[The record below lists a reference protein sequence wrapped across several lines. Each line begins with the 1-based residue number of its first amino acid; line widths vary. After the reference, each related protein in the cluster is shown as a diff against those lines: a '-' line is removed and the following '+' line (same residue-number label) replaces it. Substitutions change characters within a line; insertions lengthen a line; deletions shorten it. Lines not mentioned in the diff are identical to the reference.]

1 MRGDDDLE
9 IGNDT
14 TGSFGMS
21 FLHAKIESALK
32 ALWGVEQ
39 DTVKILF
46 NASKVKLDFDEE
58 KVSIEEI
65 EDSIKKLGY
74 EVIKSKVK

>member
-1 MRGDDDLE
+1 MVILKSATIQLE
-9 IGNDT
+9 ALACP
-14 TGSFGMS
+14 SCMQ
-21 FLHAKIESALK
+21 KIESALK
-32 ALWGVEQ
+32 ALGGVEQ

>member
-1 MRGDDDLE
+1 MQ
-9 IGNDT
+9 
-14 TGSFGMS
+14 
-21 FLHAKIESALK
+21 KIESALK
-32 ALWGVEQ
+32 ALGGVEQ

>member
-1 MRGDDDLE
+1 MKSATIQLE
-9 IGNDT
+9 ALACP
-14 TGSFGMS
+14 SCMQ
-21 FLHAKIESALK
+21 KIEAALK
-32 ALWGVEQ
+32 SLGGVEQ

-46 NASKVKLDFDEE
+46 NANKVKLDFDEE